1 MKNNCHF
8 LLRKMF
14 SKSRVQFE
22 IRVFKNRSKMSIFD
36 EISKFAE
43 ITIMVRCRLRKH
55 LSDFDNFPRFSYG
68 MKCFKNYDFQ

>member
-1 MKNNCHF
+1 
-8 LLRKMF
+8 MF

-55 LSDFDNFPRFSYG
+55 LSDF
-68 MKCFKNYDFQ
+68 